1 MSKMNI
7 DSYKVSFSQDY
18 NLLNHINWIINN
30 KPQETCHPGL
40 GEISLVS
47 NDPDLG
53 KWLTK
58 ELQDLNKEYVKR
70 LIKLK
75 STSNIVLHIKK

>member
-30 KPQETCHPGL
+30 KPQDKTEH
-40 GEISLVS
+40 INDSSLLDLS
-47 NDPDLG
+47 NA
-53 KWLTK
+53 
-58 ELQDLNKEYVKR
+58 NIKR
-70 LIKLK
+70 LLK
-75 STSNIVLHIKK
+75 KGVHKSE